1 MKPIEY
7 ELKVIDVV
15 ETVHKDK
22 EKGTSWN
29 IVSKNESTGE
39 RMGHKVETDPE
50 VQVGW
55 KAKVSYYS
63 DQTKI
68 GK

>member
-1 MKPIEY
+1 MKAEY

-15 ETVHKDK
+15 ETDHKDT
-22 EKGTSWN
+22 EKGTSWR
-29 IVSKNESTGE
+29 IVSVNENTGE
-39 RMGHKVETDPE
+39 RLAHKVEKEPE
-50 VQVGW
+50 VQIGW
-55 KAKVSYYS
+55 KAKVVYYS